1 MGRTADLAQDIITM
15 VKEYNGC
22 IRALQSSNDSLVNEN
37 RYYRDKYNQL
47 KEQINEYEHKLEIIT
62 DVIAKYM
69 DHSEQ
74 GTLYISS
81 IWNFDTDSDYMKI
94 IKALEIPL
102 SIDEVKE

>member
-1 MGRTADLAQDIITM
+1 MNKGIDVAAGIIDMYHEYTAIIDRKDQEISRLRSYGYDMEKVMSDLKQ
-15 VKEYNGC
+15 KC
-22 IRALQSSNDSLVNEN
+22 
-37 RYYRDKYNQL
+37 
-47 KEQINEYEHKLEIIT
+47 NEYEHKLEIIT

-69 DHSEQ
+69 DHSEG